1 MQQRYLFHIHLAGV
15 TSRDSVGTLLAN
27 DSQAVEHGRLVADE
41 IAEEDEYRGVI
52 VAVESAEG
60 RLLAR
65 LTASRAMPPWL
76 IARSKFEHA
85 WAEMTI
91 DFSKL

>member
-1 MQQRYLFHIHLAGV
+1 MQRYLFHIHLAGV
-15 TSRDSVGTLLAN
+15 TSRDKVGTLLAD

-52 VAVESAEG
+52 VAVENAGG

-85 WAEMTI
+85 WAELRI

>member
-1 MQQRYLFHIHLAGV
+1 MQRYHFHIQLAGA
-15 TSRDSVGTLLAN
+15 TSRDKIGTLLAN
-27 DSQAVEHGRLVADE
+27 DNQAVEHGRLVADE
-41 IAEEDEYRGVI
+41 IAEEDDYRGVI
-52 VAVESAEG
+52 VAVENAEG

-76 IARSKFEHA
+76 IATSRFEHA
-85 WAEMTI
+85 WAEMRI

>member
-1 MQQRYLFHIHLAGV
+1 MQRYLFHIHLAGV
-15 TSRDSVGTLLAN
+15 TSRDEVGTLLAD
-27 DSQAVEHGRLVADE
+27 DSQAVEHGRQVADE

-52 VAVESAEG
+52 VAVEDAGG

-85 WAEMTI
+85 WAELRI
-91 DFSKL
+91 NFSKL

>member
-1 MQQRYLFHIHLAGV
+1 MQRYLFHIHLADD
-15 TSRDSVGTLLAN
+15 TSRDKVGTLLAD
-27 DSQAVEHGRLVADE
+27 DSQAVEHGRQVADE

-52 VAVESAEG
+52 VAVENAEG

-85 WAEMTI
+85 WAGLSI

>member
-1 MQQRYLFHIHLAGV
+1 MQRYLFHIRLAGV
-15 TSRDSVGTLLAN
+15 TSRDEVGTLLAD
-27 DSQAVEHGRLVADE
+27 DSQAVEHGRQVADE

-52 VAVESAEG
+52 VAVEDAGG

-85 WAEMTI
+85 WAELRI
-91 DFSKL
+91 NFSKL

>member
-1 MQQRYLFHIHLAGV
+1 MQRYRFHIQLAGT
-15 TSRDSVGTLLAN
+15 TSRDKIGTLLAN
-27 DSQAVEHGRLVADE
+27 DKQAVEHGRLVADE
-41 IAEEDEYRGVI
+41 IAEEDDYRGVI
-52 VAVESAEG
+52 VAVENAEG

-76 IARSKFEHA
+76 IASSRFEHA
-85 WAEMTI
+85 WAEMKI